1 MKVLTEGDLQITL
14 PAGATGRKFDDGAT
28 HGLTHCMKAVDFVVE
43 LDDRILF
50 IEFKDPYDPAA
61 AAERQHLFMSKF
73 HSGVLD
79 NELKAKYR
87 DSYLYEWGSGRTTK
101 PVYYFVL
108 IAASVLSEAELLAR
122 TDALRRQI
130 PVLGPGDK
138 PWKKP
143 FVSGCAVMNIDTWN
157 KALPQCPVSR
167 LSA

>member
-14 PAGATGRKFDDGAT
+14 PVSATGRKFDNGAT

-50 IEFKDPYDPAA
+50 IEFKDPDDPAA
-61 AAERQHLFMSKF
+61 VAERQQLFMKEF
-73 HSGVLD
+73 RSGVLD

-87 DSYLYEWGSGRTTK
+87 DSFLYEWGAGRATK
-101 PVYYFVL
+101 PVYYLVL
-108 IAASVLSEAELLAR
+108 IAASALSEAELLTR

-130 PVLGPGDK
+130 PVLGPENK

-143 FVSGCAVMNIDTWN
+143 FISGCAVMNINTWN
-157 KALPQCPVSR
+157 KNLSQYPVSR